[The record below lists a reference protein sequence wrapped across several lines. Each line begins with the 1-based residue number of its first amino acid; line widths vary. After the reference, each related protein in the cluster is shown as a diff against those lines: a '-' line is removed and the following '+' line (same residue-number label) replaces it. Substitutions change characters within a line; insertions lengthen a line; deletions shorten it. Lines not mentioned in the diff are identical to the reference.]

1 MVAGPY
7 YVFDGVKSFPLDHPE
22 GGGWLDLPAGG
33 EDGGGD
39 FSAGRAYGLVPY
51 LYRAVDVRARA
62 VAGMPW
68 SLHPADDVHSHSSA
82 SPPPAP
88 ATLRG
93 MRQRLYLT
101 EASLCVY
108 GAAYWLLETNR
119 VGRNVTPRWVVPTSI
134 VPRVDA
140 RVGLN
145 GFERHWSGG
154 TRQLGGEEVVHFWMP
169 GLECEVG
176 PGVAPVQVA
185 LASARL
191 LHHLDRFIEGF
202 FRRGAIRATLL
213 TVEGNPPAAELERL
227 QSWWRRLVS
236 GMRNAWESVAVRS
249 TVKPVTIGDG
259 LGDIQNREL
268 TTQAREDV
276 CAALGVPHSLLSADA
291 ASYATSQSDR
301 LNFYDQTV
309 VPQTQLIEEVINE
322 QYLSRIGLR
331 MVFEP
336 GKLEVYQKAE
346 VEKARSLVALVKGGL
361 MTVEE
366 AREWLGMGRM
376 APDHRTKDETVGDGE
391 QEREVER

>member
-1 MVAGPY
+1 MIGGRHY
-7 YVFDGVKSFPLDHPE
+7 FFDGVKSVPLSHPDS
-22 GGGWLDLPAGG
+22 GGWLDFFG
-33 EDGGGD
+33 EDEHAMGD
-39 FSAGRAYGLVPY
+39 FSVGRAYCLVPY
-51 LYRAVDVRARA
+51 LYRAVDARARA

-68 SLHPADDVHSHSSA
+68 SLYRLGESRPLAPNMPSPASGMV
-82 SPPPAP
+82 
-88 ATLRG
+88 RG

-101 EASLCVY
+101 EVALCVY
-108 GAAYWLLETNR
+108 GTAYWLLETNR
-119 VGRNVTPRWVVPTSI
+119 AGWNMTPRWVVPTSI
-134 VPRVDA
+134 VPQVDPQA
-140 RVGLN
+140 GLT

-154 TRQLGGEEVVHFWMP
+154 IRQLGLEEVVWFWMP
-169 GLECEVG
+169 GLACEVG
-176 PGVAPVQVA
+176 PGVAPAQVA

-236 GMRNAWESVAVRS
+236 GARNAWESVAVRN

-322 QYLSRIGLR
+322 HYLARMGLR
-331 MVFEP
+331 MEFEP
-336 GKLEVYQKAE
+336 DKLEVYQKAE
-346 VEKARSLVALVKGGL
+346 VEKARSLVTLVQGGL
-361 MTVEE
+361 MTVAE
-366 AREWLGMGRM
+366 AREWLGIK
-376 APDHRTKDETVGDGE
+376 RTECLGQVDPGE
-391 QEREVER
+391 GMQE